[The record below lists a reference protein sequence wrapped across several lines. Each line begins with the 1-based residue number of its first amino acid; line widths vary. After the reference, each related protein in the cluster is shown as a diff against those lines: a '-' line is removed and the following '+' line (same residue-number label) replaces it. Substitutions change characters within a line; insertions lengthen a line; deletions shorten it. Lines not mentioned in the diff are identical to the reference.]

1 MNADQRM
8 FSGAT
13 VMAACACGTASGI
26 ASIATG
32 SGLPTVADATYPVI
46 VGIGGALFL
55 SSLIDRRAAWLPG
68 LAGVAAFAGAIA
80 LAPQS
85 SMHGVHAMTM
95 SRLTGFALYYAAA
108 ALLITAALRA
118 YMPARRPQAAVALS
132 GIAMAT
138 GCTCCLTPGA
148 AHYMGIAAGLSGST
162 WMLTRAFFLSLGVA
176 VTSIGLLWAR
186 RPSAILYSLSG
197 ALIAYFGEIWI
208 EQLFPTLNING
219 MNLTFVLRYPF
230 WLAGAGLLVMGAS
243 RALASEP
250 VRDTPRTLAGDI
262 PATASA

>member
-1 MNADQRM
+1 M

-13 VMAACACGTASGI
+13 VMAACACGTASGL
-26 ASIATG
+26 ASMATRT
-32 SGLPTVADATYPVI
+32 GLSTAADAIYPVI

-55 SSLIDRRAAWLPG
+55 SSLIGRRAAWLPG
-68 LAGVAAFAGAIA
+68 IAGVAAFAGAIA

-85 SMHGVHAMTM
+85 SMHGMHEMTAPRM
-95 SRLTGFALYYAAA
+95 TGFALYYAAA

-118 YMPARRPQAAVALS
+118 HTPARRPQAAVALS
-132 GIAMAT
+132 GIAVAT

-148 AHYMGIAAGLSGST
+148 AHYVGIAAGLPGSS

-186 RPSAILYSLSG
+186 RPFAIAYSLAGAIL
-197 ALIAYFGEIWI
+197 AYFGEIWI
-208 EQLFPTLNING
+208 EQLVPTLNVDG
-219 MNLTFVLRYPF
+219 MNLTFLLRYPF

-243 RALASEP
+243 RALAAEP
-250 VRDTPRTLAGDI
+250 VSDI
-262 PATASA
+262 PGTVAPDVVPASA